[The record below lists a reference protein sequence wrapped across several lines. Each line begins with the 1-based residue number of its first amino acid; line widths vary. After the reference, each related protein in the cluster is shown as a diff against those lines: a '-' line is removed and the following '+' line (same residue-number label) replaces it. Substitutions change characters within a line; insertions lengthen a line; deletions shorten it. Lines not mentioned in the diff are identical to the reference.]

1 MDIFQRYFAIAT
13 VAAAVTTAAATI
25 TVPAQAETVSIGT
38 LPQGSLSYSIG
49 AAVAKVIGD
58 KTDLTM
64 RAIGIGGGSIYF
76 PQVNQGRLE
85 MSTAAAP
92 EAIFA
97 SNGMGPYAGHKNSN
111 LRVLARLLEFQTGF
125 MVKKDSNIQSVSD
138 LKGKRVPSGF
148 TSQKLVGTLIR
159 AAMAGEG
166 LSYGNVKG
174 VPVPNFVRGT
184 DELVAGRVVT
194 SYLAP
199 GSGITRKA
207 HASIGIRFIS
217 LKESPGSLKTIRSIV
232 PGVFYTTVKPS
243 KRMPYITKP
252 VKMLGFDYLVIVGS
266 KVSDAVAYKSAKA
279 LHLNKKSLISA
290 HGVFRG
296 YKPKLIAKKG
306 LGIAFHPGAAKYYME
321 AGLL

>member
-1 MDIFQRYFAIAT
+1 MKFLDRTSIALVVAAMAGFAT
-13 VAAAVTTAAATI
+13 VSAN
-25 TVPAQAETVSIGT
+25 AQTVSIGA
-38 LPQGSLSYSIG
+38 LPQGSLSYSIA

-58 KTDLTM
+58 KTDLTT
-64 RAIGIGGGSIYF
+64 RAIGIGGGNIYF
-76 PQVNQGRLE
+76 PQVNQGRLD
-85 MSTAAAP
+85 MSTAAGP

-97 SNGMGPYAGHKNSN
+97 SNGTGPYEGRKNPN

-125 MVKKDSNIQSVSD
+125 MVRKDSTIQSLAD
-138 LKGKRVPSGF
+138 FKGQKIPSGF
-148 TSQKLVGTLIR
+148 TSQKLVGTLVR
-159 AAMAGEG
+159 AAMAAEG
-166 LSYGNVKG
+166 LSYADVKG

-184 DELVAGRVVT
+184 DELVAGRVVA

-207 HASIGIRFIS
+207 HASVKIRFIS
-217 LKESPGSLKTIRSIV
+217 LMESPGSLKIIQDIV

-243 KRMPYITKP
+243 KRMPYITEP
-252 VKMLGFDYLVIVGS
+252 VKMLGFDYLIIVGA
-266 KVSDAVAYKSAKA
+266 KVANEVAYKSAKA
-279 LHLNKKSLISA
+279 LHLNKKALISG

-306 LGIAFHPGAAKYYME
+306 LGVAFHPGAAKYYKE

>member
-1 MDIFQRYFAIAT
+1 MTILRTTSIA
-13 VAAAVTTAAATI
+13 VATAGLMAAS
-25 TVPAQAETVSIGT
+25 AQAQTVSIGT

-58 KTDLTM
+58 KTDLNT
-64 RAIGIGGGSIYF
+64 RAIGIGGDNIYL

-92 EAIFA
+92 SAIFA
-97 SNGMGPYAGHKNSN
+97 SKGTGPYEGHKNPN
-111 LRVLARLLEFQTGF
+111 LRVVARLLEFQTGY
-125 MVKKDSNIQSVSD
+125 MVKKSSKIQSLAD
-138 LKGKRVPSGF
+138 LKGLKVPSGF
-148 TSQKLVGTLIR
+148 TSQKLVGTLVR
-159 AAMAGEG
+159 ATMKAEG
-166 LSYGNVKG
+166 LSYDNVKG

-184 DELVAGRVVT
+184 DELVAGRVAV

-217 LKESPGSLKTIRSIV
+217 LKESPGSLKIIRSIA
-232 PGVFYTTVKPS
+232 PGVFYTMVNPS

-252 VKMLGFDYLVIVGS
+252 VKLLGFDYLILAGSMLKNEIV
-266 KVSDAVAYKSAKA
+266 YKSAKA
-279 LHLNKKSLISA
+279 LHLNKKALVA
-290 HGVFRG
+290 GHGVFRG

-306 LGIAFHPGAAKYYME
+306 LGVPFHPGAAKYFKE
-321 AGLL
+321 AGLM

>member
-1 MDIFQRYFAIAT
+1 MSFALAIA
-13 VAAAVTTAAATI
+13 ASAGFIATSAN
-25 TVPAQAETVSIGT
+25 AQTVSIGA
-38 LPQGSLSYSIG
+38 LPQGSLSYGI
-49 AAVAKVIGD
+49 AAAAAKVIGD

-64 RAIGIGGGSIYF
+64 RAIGIGGGNIYF

-85 MSTAAAP
+85 MSTAAGP

-97 SNGMGPYAGHKNSN
+97 SKGTGPYKGHKNAN

-125 MVKKDSNIQSVSD
+125 MVRKDSTIQSLAD
-138 LKGKRVPSGF
+138 FKGQKIPSGF
-148 TSQKLVGTLIR
+148 TSQKLVGTLVR
-159 AAMAGEG
+159 AAMAAEG
-166 LSYGNVKG
+166 LSYADVKG

-199 GSGITRKA
+199 GSGIVRKA
-207 HASIGIRFIS
+207 HASVKIRFIS
-217 LKESPGSLKTIRSIV
+217 LKESPGSLKTIQSIV
-232 PGVFYTTVKPS
+232 PGVYYAIVKPS

-252 VKMLGFDYLVIVGS
+252 TKMLGFDYLIIVGA
-266 KVSDAVAYKSAKA
+266 KVSNEIAYKAAKA
-279 LHLNKKSLISA
+279 LHQNKKALIA
-290 HGVFRG
+290 GHGVFRG

-306 LGIAFHPGAAKYYME
+306 LGVPFHPGAAKYYRE

>member
-1 MDIFQRYFAIAT
+1 MDILRRTSIALAIAASAGFV
-13 VAAAVTTAAATI
+13 VASAH
-25 TVPAQAETVSIGT
+25 AQTVSIGT

-49 AAVAKVIGD
+49 AAVAKVISD
-58 KTDLTM
+58 KTDLTT
-64 RAIGIGGGSIYF
+64 RAIGIGGGNIYF

-85 MSTAAAP
+85 MSTAAGP

-97 SNGMGPYAGHKNSN
+97 SSGTGPYDGHKNPN

-125 MVKKDSNIQSVSD
+125 MVKKDSNIQSLAD
-138 LKGKRVPSGF
+138 LKGKKLPSGF
-148 TSQKLVGTLIR
+148 TSQKLVGTLVR
-159 AAMAGEG
+159 AAMAAEG
-166 LSYGNVKG
+166 LTYNDVKG

-184 DELVAGRVVT
+184 DELVAGRVAT

-217 LKESPGSLKTIRSIV
+217 LKESPGSLKTIQSIA

-243 KRMPYITKP
+243 KRWPYITKP

-266 KVSDAVAYKSAKA
+266 GVKNEVAYKSAKA
-279 LHLNKKSLISA
+279 IHQNKKSLIAA

-306 LGIAFHPGAAKYYME
+306 LGVNFHPGAAKYYKE

>member
-1 MDIFQRYFAIAT
+1 MKLLRKTSMVAAIAG
-13 VAAAVTTAAATI
+13 AAGFVMASAH
-25 TVPAQAETVSIGT
+25 AQTVSIGS

-58 KTDLTM
+58 KTDLTT

-85 MSTAAAP
+85 MSTAAGP

-97 SNGMGPYAGHKNSN
+97 SSGTGPYEGHKNPN
-111 LRVLARLLEFQTGF
+111 LRVLSRLLEFNTGY
-125 MVKKDSNIQSVSD
+125 MVRKDSNIRSLAD
-138 LKGKRVPSGF
+138 LKGQRVPSGF
-148 TSQKLVGTLIR
+148 TSQKLVGTLVR
-159 AAMAGEG
+159 ATMAAEG
-166 LSYGNVKG
+166 LSYDSVKG

-217 LKESPGSLKTIRSIV
+217 LKESPGSLKTIQSIA
-232 PGVFYTTVKPS
+232 PGVYYATVKPS
-243 KRMPYITKP
+243 KRMPYITEP
-252 VKMLGFDYLVIVGS
+252 VKMLGFDYLIIVGS
-266 KVSDAVAYKSAKA
+266 MVNDEVAYKSAKA
-279 LHLNKKSLISA
+279 LHLNKKALISA
-290 HGVFRG
+290 HGIFRG
-296 YKPKLIAKKG
+296 YNPKLIAKKG
-306 LGIAFHPGAAKYYME
+306 LGVPFHPGAAKYYKE
-321 AGLL
+321 AGLI

>member
-1 MDIFQRYFAIAT
+1 MNILRRTSIALAITASAGF
-13 VAAAVTTAAATI
+13 VAASAH
-25 TVPAQAETVSIGT
+25 AQTVSIGT

-49 AAVAKVIGD
+49 AAVAKVISD
-58 KTDLTM
+58 KTDLTT
-64 RAIGIGGGSIYF
+64 RAIGIGGGNIYF

-85 MSTAAAP
+85 MSTAAGP

-97 SNGMGPYAGHKNSN
+97 SRGEGPYEGHKNPN
-111 LRVLARLLEFQTGF
+111 LRVLSRLLEFQTGF
-125 MVKKDSNIQSVSD
+125 MVRKDSSIQSLAD
-138 LKGKRVPSGF
+138 LKGQKVPSGF
-148 TSQKLVGTLIR
+148 TSQKLVGTLVR
-159 AAMAGEG
+159 AAMAAEG
-166 LSYGNVKG
+166 LSYDNVKG

-207 HASIGIRFIS
+207 HASIGVRFIS
-217 LKESPGSLKTIRSIV
+217 LKESPGSLKIIRSIV

-266 KVSDAVAYKSAKA
+266 MVSNEITYKAAKA
-279 LHLNKKSLISA
+279 IHLNKKSLVSA

-306 LGIAFHPGAAKYYME
+306 LGVDFHPGAAKYYKE

>member
-1 MDIFQRYFAIAT
+1 MKLLRNTSITLAIAAT
-13 VAAAVTTAAATI
+13 AGFVAAS
-25 TVPAQAETVSIGT
+25 AQAQTVSIGT

-58 KTDLTM
+58 HTDLTM
-64 RAIGIGGGSIYF
+64 RAIGIGGGNIYF

-97 SNGMGPYAGHKNSN
+97 SSGTGPYEGHKNPN

-125 MVKKDSNIQSVSD
+125 MVKKDSNIQSLAD
-138 LKGKRVPSGF
+138 LKGKKLPSGF
-148 TSQKLVGTLIR
+148 TSQKLVGTLVR
-159 AAMAGEG
+159 AAMAAEG
-166 LSYGNVKG
+166 LTYNDVKG

-184 DELVAGRVVT
+184 DELVAGRVAA

-217 LKESPGSLKTIRSIV
+217 LKESPGSLKTIQSIA

-243 KRMPYITKP
+243 KRMPYITKA

-266 KVSDAVAYKSAKA
+266 GVKNEVAYKSAKA
-279 LHLNKKSLISA
+279 IHQNKKSLIAA

-306 LGIAFHPGAAKYYME
+306 LGLNFHPGAAKYYKE

>member
-1 MDIFQRYFAIAT
+1 MKFPRSTSIALAIAASAGLAT
-13 VAAAVTTAAATI
+13 VAAN
-25 TVPAQAETVSIGT
+25 AQTVSIGA
-38 LPQGSLSYSIG
+38 LPQGSLSYSI
-49 AAVAKVIGD
+49 AAAAAKVIGD
-58 KTDLTM
+58 NTDLTM

-85 MSTAAAP
+85 MSTAAGP

-97 SNGMGPYAGHKNSN
+97 STGTGPYEGRKNAN

-125 MVKKDSNIQSVSD
+125 MVRKDSTIQSLAD
-138 LKGKRVPSGF
+138 FKGQKLPSGF
-148 TSQKLVGTLIR
+148 TSQKLVGTLVR
-159 AAMAGEG
+159 AALAAEG
-166 LSYGNVKG
+166 LSYADVTG

-184 DELVAGRVVT
+184 DELVAGRVVA

-207 HASIGIRFIS
+207 HASIKIRFIS
-217 LKESPGSLKTIRSIV
+217 LKESPGSLKIMRDIV
-232 PGVFYTTVKPS
+232 PGVYYTTVKPS
-243 KRMPYITKP
+243 KRMPYITEP
-252 VKMLGFDYLVIVGS
+252 VKMLGFDYLLIVGS
-266 KVSDAVAYKSAKA
+266 KVSNDIAYKAAKA
-279 LHLNKKSLISA
+279 IHQNKKSLVAA

-306 LGIAFHPGAAKYYME
+306 LGVAFHPGAAKYYKE

>member
-1 MDIFQRYFAIAT
+1 MAIAAT
-13 VAAAVTTAAATI
+13 GGLMAAS
-25 TVPAQAETVSIGT
+25 AQAQTVSIGT

-85 MSTAAAP
+85 MSTAAGP

-97 SNGMGPYAGHKNSN
+97 STGKGPYEGRKNSN

-125 MVKKDSNIQSVSD
+125 MVKKSSSIQSVAD
-138 LKGKRVPSGF
+138 LKGQKVPSGF
-148 TSQKLVGTLIR
+148 TSQKLVGTLVR
-159 AAMAGEG
+159 AAMAAEG
-166 LSYGNVKG
+166 LSYDDVKG

-184 DELVAGRVVT
+184 DELVSGRVVT

-207 HASIGIRFIS
+207 HASIGIRFIFPQR
-217 LKESPGSLKTIRSIV
+217 EPRQ
-232 PGVFYTTVKPS
+232 PEDYS
-243 KRMPYITKP
+243 KHRARRVLYY
-252 VKMLGFDYLVIVGS
+252 GE
-266 KVSDAVAYKSAKA
+266 AVQAHA
-279 LHLNKKSLISA
+279 LHYQAGQNAGFRLSR
-290 HGVFRG
+290 HRGVQGRQ
-296 YKPKLIAKKG
+296 
-306 LGIAFHPGAAKYYME
+306 
-321 AGLL
+321 